1 MTSGLGEHECKH
13 HSQKY
18 KMMTRFIGSAL
29 KHDSKVKN
37 DVIIHPAAR
46 DSPQEVDCNE

>member
-1 MTSGLGEHECKH
+1 MTSGLGEHGCKH
-13 HSQKY
+13 HPQKD
-18 KMMTRFIGSAL
+18 KMMARFIGSAL

-37 DVIIHPAAR
+37 DVIIRPAAR